1 MKNTNNQKFR
11 ILWKGEITGP
21 FSRDEV
27 EAKLKSNDVGIWAEI
42 SSGEGAW
49 QPISEWRDRPK
60 ATPVAATFPQA
71 TVVAAPLPQS
81 PPPPTN
87 NQQAPTSGNAS
98 SRLRLGQRTEVEPNM
113 GELPP
118 LPPLRAAQVD
128 RSDSSDD
135 TKWDDSQY
143 EQAAQTSTDGGCF
156 YWASMPFRKYGVF
169 SGRARRK
176 EYWLFILFN
185 FIVGVLLAV
194 TEGALN
200 IAPGT
205 EESLLLSVYT
215 LIVLIPSLAVS
226 VRRLHD
232 TNRSGWWYWLWMIPV
247 IGALILLLFSVQE
260 GTDGENEYGPN
271 SK

>member
-11 ILWKGEITGP
+11 ILWKGGITGP

-42 SSGEGAW
+42 SDEEGAW

-60 ATPVAATFPQA
+60 ATPVAATY
-71 TVVAAPLPQS
+71 PQS
-81 PPPPTN
+81 PLPPSD
-87 NQQAPTSGNAS
+87 NQQAPTVGNAR
-98 SRLRLGQRTEVEPNM
+98 SRLRLGQRPEVEPNM

-118 LPPLRAAQVD
+118 LPPLRVAQVD
-128 RSDSSDD
+128 RADSSDD

-143 EQAAQTSTDGGCF
+143 EQAAQTSTDGGYS

-176 EYWLFILFN
+176 EYWLFTLFN
-185 FIVGVLLAV
+185 FIVGFSLGAI
-194 TEGALN
+194 EGALN

-232 TNRSGWWYWLWMIPV
+232 TNRSGWWCWLWMIPV

>member
-11 ILWKGEITGP
+11 ILWKGGITGP

-42 SSGEGAW
+42 SDGEGAW

-60 ATPVAATFPQA
+60 ATPVAATYPQA
-71 TVVAAPLPQS
+71 TVAAAPLPQS
-81 PPPPTN
+81 PLPPSD
-87 NQQAPTSGNAS
+87 NQQAPTVGNAR
-98 SRLRLGQRTEVEPNM
+98 SRLRLGQRPEVEPNM

-118 LPPLRAAQVD
+118 LPPLRVAQVD
-128 RSDSSDD
+128 RADSSDD

-143 EQAAQTSTDGGCF
+143 EQAAQTSTDGGYS

-176 EYWLFILFN
+176 EYWLFTLFN
-185 FIVGVLLAV
+185 FIVGFSLGAI
-194 TEGALN
+194 EGALN

-232 TNRSGWWYWLWMIPV
+232 TNRSGWWCWLWMIPV